1 MNTSTNGRQTQR
13 NALAGALAALI
24 LAGAA
29 PALWAQDVVSEP
41 QTVFYGKV
49 LGTASAQD
57 FLVTTGKLAWT
68 ILRSDGVAVKLES
81 SLYPLRDGKN
91 TYSYRLNVPHSAIA
105 LGLAADPGGVPM
117 PPVPQVH
124 LHSAVTVDGQTAALL
139 GPAGST
145 FTTEQLL
152 RTATYRM
159 DLGLDRAAVDS
170 DGDGIPDWWED
181 LYGLD
186 KQNPGDAR
194 TDFRGDGL
202 SALDSYLRG
211 LDPTRD
217 ARTPELLT
225 DEIVVY
231 PSGTTGLLL
240 ETADLDSS
248 ADQLVYTVT
257 ALSLA
262 GTLSLRNAQA
272 NPEQPDA
279 ILAVG
284 GTFTQADLQ
293 KGRVVYDRDG
303 SGKAPGSFEVAVRDE
318 NPEHPA
324 YDGKVQL
331 LAYEPAEQIP
341 NSLGALE
348 ARRLENY
355 LDAEA
360 GYVVLDGTA
369 LQTNQVLSAPSAGLA
384 AAALA
389 DYLAAYGE
397 DRPYKILGSVV
408 SMSLSGGQRGDVLVA
423 GAGGG
428 TLAGGAGADWFVA
441 ESFAAGQIA
450 IADFSVAEQ
459 DVLDLS
465 RIPATPGAY
474 AHRYLQV
481 VQTAGVFKVQTDL
494 DGNGVGFTNLA
505 VSLPGLA
512 AADADLYDLIESGRL
527 LVGSLV
533 LEPLVS
539 VVATQPQAS
548 ENGPAAG
555 RIDVTRRGSL
565 ADELAVNLT
574 ITGSAQNGVDYQ
586 LAPTSVIFPAGVA
599 QVEVPIVPYAD
610 GLAEPAE
617 VVQVAV
623 AAGTGYRIGTASQAS
638 VTIEDLLMLVEIE
651 AVEPIAVKDTAS
663 PGMFQITR
671 RDVIDR
677 DAVIRLT
684 IGGTAANGTDYNAL
698 STLVYMVPHQTVAL
712 LQIVPK
718 AGAVLAGG
726 METVVVAIK
735 PDSNYRV
742 ATAGQ
747 AQVAIVERADSFAA
761 WRLREFPGVEGDV
774 AAFAAADEGNT
785 GISHFQRY
793 AFGLDPRQP
802 DPGGLP
808 RLFRQDGKVGVTFR
822 KPVGIADVQYRVVAT
837 ANLLDWNAQSLSV
850 APMAAPAGSD
860 DPAQVYYEVLAG
872 DAPSVYIGV
881 EVKWLP

>member
-1 MNTSTNGRQTQR
+1 MNTSTYVRQIQR
-13 NALAGALAALI
+13 NALAGALVALAA
-24 LAGAA
+24 AA
-29 PALWAQDVVSEP
+29 PGLRAQDVVSEP

-57 FLVTTGKLAWT
+57 FLITTGKLAWT
-68 ILRSDGVAVKLES
+68 ILRYDGVAVTLET
-81 SLYPLRDGKN
+81 SLYPLNNGA
-91 TYSYRLNVPHSAIA
+91 YSYRLNVPHSAIA
-105 LGLAADPGGVPM
+105 LGLSADPGGVPM
-117 PPVPQVH
+117 PPVPQVN
-124 LHSAVTVDGQTAALL
+124 LHAAVKVDGQPAALL

-170 DGDGIPDWWED
+170 DGDGLPDWWED

-186 KQNPGDAR
+186 KQNPADAR
-194 TDFRGDGL
+194 TDLRGDGL

-231 PSGTTGLLL
+231 PAGTTGILL

-248 ADQLVYTVT
+248 AEQLVYTVT
-257 ALSLA
+257 GLSLA
-262 GTLSLRNAQA
+262 GTLSRRNAQA
-272 NPEQPDA
+272 DPTQPNA
-279 ILAVG
+279 VLAAG
-284 GTFTQADLQ
+284 STFTQADLQ
-293 KGRVVYDRDG
+293 QGRVVYDGDG
-303 SGKAPGSFEVAVRDE
+303 SGKAPGSFDVAVRDE

-324 YDGKVQL
+324 YVGKVQL

-341 NSLGALE
+341 ESVGPLE
-348 ARRLENY
+348 ARRLENH

-360 GYVVLDGTA
+360 GYVVLDGSA

-389 DYLAAYGE
+389 DYVAAYGE
-397 DRPYKILGSVV
+397 DRPYKIIGSVA

-428 TLAGGAGADWFVA
+428 TLAGGPGADWFVA
-441 ESFAAGQIA
+441 EAFNAGQLA
-450 IADFSVAEQ
+450 IADFRVADQ

-465 RIPATPGAY
+465 RMPATPGAY
-474 AHRYLQV
+474 AHRYLRV
-481 VQTAGVFKVQTDL
+481 VQTGGVVQVQTDL
-494 DGNGVGFTNLA
+494 DGNGAGFTNLA
-505 VSLPGLA
+505 VALPGVA
-512 AADADLYDLIESGRL
+512 AADADLYDLVESGRL
-527 LVGSLV
+527 QVGALV
-533 LEPLVS
+533 LEPQIS
-539 VVATQPQAS
+539 VAAVQPQAS
-548 ENGPAAG
+548 ENGPSAG
-555 RIDVTRRGSL
+555 LIAVTRRGSL

-586 LAPTSVIFPAGVA
+586 LAPATVTFPAGVA
-599 QVEVPIVPYAD
+599 KVDLPIVPYAD

-623 AAGTGYRIGTASQAS
+623 AAGTGYRVGTASQAA
-638 VTIEDLLMLVEIE
+638 VTIDDLLMLVEIE

-677 DAVIRLT
+677 DVVVRLT

-698 STLVYMVPHQTVAL
+698 STFVYLAPHQTVAF
-712 LQIVPK
+712 LQVVPK

-726 METVVVAIK
+726 MESVVVAIK
-735 PDSNYRV
+735 PDANYRV
-742 ATAGQ
+742 AAADH
-747 AQVAIVERADSFAA
+747 AQVAIIERADSFAA
-761 WRLREFPGVEGDV
+761 WRAREFPEAEGDV
-774 AAFAAADEGNT
+774 AAFAAADGDDT
-785 GISHFQRY
+785 GITHFQRY

-808 RLFRQDGKVGVTFR
+808 RLFRLDGKVGVTFR
-822 KPVGIADVQYRVVAT
+822 KPIGIADVQYRVVAT
-837 ANLLDWNAQSLSV
+837 ANLLDWNAQPLAV
-850 APMAAPAGSD
+850 APMAAPAGTE
-860 DPAQVYYEVLAG
+860 DPALVYYEVMAG
-872 DAPSVYIGV
+872 DAPSVFIGV
-881 EVKWLP
+881 EVKLLP

>member
-1 MNTSTNGRQTQR
+1 MNTSINFRQTQR
-13 NALAGALAALI
+13 NVLAGALVALI

-29 PALWAQDVVSEP
+29 PGLRAQDVSEP

-57 FLVTTGKLAWT
+57 FLITTGKLSWT
-68 ILRSDGVAVKLES
+68 ILRYDGVPVTLET
-81 SLYPLRDGKN
+81 SLYPLYNGA
-91 TYSYRLNVPHSAIA
+91 YSYRLNVPHSAIA
-105 LGLAADPGGVPM
+105 LGLAADSGGVPM
-117 PPVPQVH
+117 PPVPQVN
-124 LHSAVTVDGQTAALL
+124 LHAAVKVDGQLAMLL

-186 KQNPGDAR
+186 KQNPGDAS
-194 TDFRGDGL
+194 TDLRGDGL
-202 SALDSYLRG
+202 SALASYLRG

-231 PSGTTGLLL
+231 PSGTTGVLL

-272 NPEQPDA
+272 NPDQSDA

-284 GTFTQADLQ
+284 STFTQTDLQ
-293 KGRVVYDRDG
+293 KGRVVYDPDG
-303 SGKAPGSFEVAVRDE
+303 SGKAPGFFAVAVRDE

-324 YDGKVQL
+324 CEGKVQL
-331 LAYEPAEQIP
+331 LAYEPADQIP
-341 NSLGALE
+341 ESVGPLE

-355 LDAEA
+355 LDAAA
-360 GYVVLDGTA
+360 GYVVLDGSA

-384 AAALA
+384 SAALA
-389 DYLAAYGE
+389 DYLAAYGD
-397 DRPYKILGSVV
+397 DRPYKIIGSAA

-423 GAGGG
+423 DSGDGAMAGGPE
-428 TLAGGAGADWFVA
+428 ADWFVA
-441 ESFAAGQIA
+441 ESFNAGQLA

-459 DVLDLS
+459 DMLDLS
-465 RIPATPGAY
+465 RIPAPPGAY
-474 AHRYLQV
+474 AHRYLRV
-481 VQTAGVFKVQTDL
+481 VQTGGVVKVQTDL
-494 DGNGVGFTNLA
+494 DGNGVGYTNLA
-505 VSLPGLA
+505 VALPGLA
-512 AADADLYDLIESGRL
+512 AADADLYDLVESGRL
-527 LVGSLV
+527 QVGALI
-533 LEPLVS
+533 LEPQIS

-548 ENGPAAG
+548 ENGPSAG
-555 RIDVTRRGSL
+555 LIAVTRRGSL

-574 ITGSAQNGVDYQ
+574 VSGSAQNGTDYQ
-586 LAPTSVIFPAGVA
+586 LVPATVTIPAGA
-599 QVEVPIVPYAD
+599 SEVEIPIVPYTD
-610 GLAEPAE
+610 GIAE
-617 VVQVAV
+617 VAEVAQVAL
-623 AAGTGYRIGTASQAS
+623 AAGTGYRIGAASQAA

-663 PGMFQITR
+663 PGTFQITR

-677 DAVIRLT
+677 DVVIHLT
-684 IGGTAANGTDYNAL
+684 IGGTASNGTDYNAL
-698 STLVYMVPHQTVAL
+698 STLVYLAPNQTVAL
-712 LQIVPK
+712 LQVVPK
-718 AGAVLAGG
+718 SSAVLAGG
-726 METVVVAIK
+726 METVVITVK

-742 ATAGQ
+742 ADAGH
-747 AQVAIVERADSFAA
+747 AQVAILERSDSFAA
-761 WRLREFPGVEGDV
+761 WRLREFPEAAGDV
-774 AAFAAADEGNT
+774 AAFAAADGDNT
-785 GISHFQRY
+785 GITHFRRY
-793 AFGLDPRQP
+793 AFGLDPQQP
-802 DPGGLP
+802 DPDGLP

-822 KPVGIADVQYRVVAT
+822 KPVGITDVQYRVMAT
-837 ANLLDWNAQSLSV
+837 ADLLDWNAQPLSV

-872 DAPSVYIGV
+872 EAQSVFIGV
-881 EVKWLP
+881 EVKLLP